1 MIMMNL
7 PANGGPAAPD
17 STLLPGFAVPADPAA
32 APAVDGAAA
41 LPQFAQLLD
50 LAAAL
55 PEEAPADEQ
64 PAGDDSTAAG
74 GTDAG
79 SALAAMQAPLTGLP
93 LPVAPPAVMAQP
105 QTAAGPATADAAGAI
120 DGVAAVTADA
130 TAQANN
136 KTPATTAAPPA
147 ATASAT
153 APAQPVTGSQPA
165 IAAAPDAAAGNTA
178 AAQQAATQADSTGLQ
193 RQADAQRA
201 DLAAGPAVTG
211 APAAPTPRLA
221 AESTARSTPAPS
233 AAPASAANSGMAAA
247 PAAAPAAGKQAG
259 SESGS
264 QDQQQQQA
272 PAFRSVMAGVREA
285 APATDSS
292 VRLTGSPE
300 QWQQP
305 LRAALGDRLQLQ
317 LQRNSEQ
324 AVIRLEPP
332 NMGTVEISI
341 RHSGGALQVNLSAS
355 NSEVLRQLNNI
366 GDNVRQDLSQR
377 QLGDVAVTVSSSAG
391 RGLAD
396 GGSGRQ
402 PEREQQERTPGRALS
417 DGADTNSTFAML
429 TERE

>member
-1 MIMMNL
+1 MIPMNL

-17 STLLPGFAVPADPAA
+17 STLLPGFAAPADPAA
-32 APAVDGAAA
+32 AAMAAMADGAAA

-55 PEEAPADEQ
+55 PEDAAAHEAA
-64 PAGDDSTAAG
+64 AGDDTPADSGSDGDST
-74 GTDAG
+74 
-79 SALAAMQAPLTGLP
+79 LAAMQAPLTGLP
-93 LPVAPPAVMAQP
+93 LPVAAAPAPAAQP
-105 QTAAGPATADAAGAI
+105 QAGAGAATADAAGAI
-120 DGVAAVTADA
+120 AGVAGVTGMPADA
-130 TAQANN
+130 TAQAR
-136 KTPATTAAPPA
+136 TGAPA
-147 ATASAT
+147 ATAAPT
-153 APAQPVTGSQPA
+153 AAPAQPGRPA
-165 IAAAPDAAAGNTA
+165 AQDAAAAAPHS
-178 AAQQAATQADSTGLQ
+178 STEQQ
-193 RQADAQRA
+193 RQADAQRSV
-201 DLAAGPAVTG
+201 LAATQAAVA
-211 APAAPTPRLA
+211 APATRTA
-221 AESTARSTPAPS
+221 ADSTARSTPAPS
-233 AAPASAANSGMAAA
+233 AAPASSASAGSSTAAA
-247 PAAAPAAGKQAG
+247 PALAAGPATGKQAG

-264 QDQQQQQA
+264 QDQQQPQA

-285 APATDSS
+285 APAADGS

-332 NMGTVEISI
+332 NMGTVEITI

-377 QLGDVAVTVSSSAG
+377 QLGDVAVTVSSGAG

>member
-1 MIMMNL
+1 MILMNL
-7 PANGGPAAPD
+7 PASGGAAAPD
-17 STLLPGFAVPADPAA
+17 STLLPGFAAPADPAA
-32 APAVDGAAA
+32 AAAADGAAA

-50 LAAAL
+50 LASAVPEDPAA
-55 PEEAPADEQ
+55 EDAPS
-64 PAGDDSTAAG
+64 GDDSPADSSTESDS
-74 GTDAG
+74 T
-79 SALAAMQAPLTGLP
+79 LAAMQAPLTGLP
-93 LPVAPPAVMAQP
+93 LPVAAAPAPAAQP
-105 QTAAGPATADAAGAI
+105 QAGAAPADAAI
-120 DGVAAVTADA
+120 DGVAGVTADA
-130 TAQANN
+130 PAQVRSTA
-136 KTPATTAAPPA
+136 PA
-147 ATASAT
+147 ATAAPTT
-153 APAQPVTGSQPA
+153 APVPAGQPA
-165 IAAAPDAAAGNTA
+165 LQAAA
-178 AAQQAATQADSTGLQ
+178 AAQQLAAQNNSTDQQ
-193 RQADAQRA
+193 RQAEAQRTA
-201 DLAAGPAVTG
+201 LAASQAAAA
-211 APAAPTPRLA
+211 APAARPAPD
-221 AESTARSTPAPS
+221 STARSTPAPS
-233 AAPASAANSGMAAA
+233 AAPAGAANGSTANAPALLAAA
-247 PAAAPAAGKQAG
+247 PATGKQAG
-259 SESGS
+259 SDSSS

-285 APATDSS
+285 APAADSS

-355 NSEVLRQLNNI
+355 NSEVLRQLNTI

-402 PEREQQERTPGRALS
+402 PEREQQDRTPGRALS
-417 DGADTNSTFAML
+417 DGADADSTFAML

>member
-1 MIMMNL
+1 MIQMTL
-7 PANGGPAAPD
+7 PANSGPAAPD
-17 STLLPGFAVPADPAA
+17 SALLPGFAAPADPAA
-32 APAVDGAAA
+32 AAAADGAV

-50 LAAAL
+50 LAAAQ
-55 PEEAPADEQ
+55 PEDTAADDAPASDDTT
-64 PAGDDSTAAG
+64 AGSSADGD
-74 GTDAG
+74 

-93 LPVAPPAVMAQP
+93 LPVAAAPAAAVQP
-105 QTAAGPATADAAGAI
+105 QAGTGATANAAGAI
-120 DGVAAVTADA
+120 DGVAGLTADA
-130 TAQANN
+130 A
-136 KTPATTAAPPA
+136 AAPARSAAPA
-147 ATASAT
+147 ATAAPT
-153 APAQPVTGSQPA
+153 AAPAQPGKPA
-165 IAAAPDAAAGNTA
+165 AQDAAAVAADSNTPQQRQGEAQRAALAANQAVAAAPAPRTA
-178 AAQQAATQADSTGLQ
+178 ADST
-193 RQADAQRA
+193 
-201 DLAAGPAVTG
+201 
-211 APAAPTPRLA
+211 AP
-221 AESTARSTPAPS
+221 STPAPS
-233 AAPASAANSGMAAA
+233 AAPAGTASASGSAATA
-247 PAAAPAAGKQAG
+247 PALAAGPAAGKQAG

-285 APATDSS
+285 APAADGS

-417 DGADTNSTFAML
+417 DGADTHSTFAML